1 MADNKVI
8 RLQVLDRTEN
18 VEKVEEKVTPPPAIN
33 VSNAIYKKMLAF
45 HHAKIGEKLSVKD
58 ILR

>member
-1 MADNKVI
+1 MSDNKVI
-8 RLQVLDRTEN
+8 RLQVLDKTEN
-18 VEKVEEKVTPPPAIN
+18 VEKVEEKVTTPPATN
-33 VSNAIYKKMLAF
+33 VSNPIYKKMLAF